1 MNKIKLVLSIIL
13 IGLFFAGIGCVE
25 KTTKIKEVRVGY
37 QPTTHHIAEFIG
49 IQRGWFAQETGVN
62 FTDKE
67 FVGGASEM
75 EAMMAGELDMAYVGA
90 VPAINAIEKGLK
102 AKIVASAN
110 NEGSALVM
118 RNDFNYTKPGDLI
131 GKKIATLQ
139 PPSIQDTV
147 FRVWLL
153 DSGIKPE
160 DVDLKYMSGAEMLT
174 SLSSG
179 AIDGFI
185 WAEPGPTQAVMKGI
199 GKIVLNSSQ
208 MWMHPCC
215 VVVVSDELIENNP
228 DLVQNIVNTHSKAM
242 NYIET
247 NESETIN
254 ISADKLKISPEV
266 LKNSL
271 DSGRTKYNPDPR
283 LIEAGIKRF
292 TDDLIAIKVLT
303 RQMNTSELF
312 DFTFYDR
319 VKK

>member
-1 MNKIKLVLSIIL
+1 
-13 IGLFFAGIGCVE
+13 
-25 KTTKIKEVRVGY
+25 
-37 QPTTHHIAEFIG
+37 
-49 IQRGWFAQETGVN
+49 
-62 FTDKE
+62 
-67 FVGGASEM
+67 
-75 EAMMAGELDMAYVGA
+75 
-90 VPAINAIEKGLK
+90 
-102 AKIVASAN
+102 
-110 NEGSALVM
+110 M
-118 RNDFNYTKPGDLI
+118 RKDFNYTKPSDLI

-153 DSGIKPE
+153 DTGIKPE
-160 DVDLKYMSGAEMLT
+160 DVDMKYMSGAEMLT

-185 WAEPGPTQAVMKGI
+185 VAEPWPTQAEMKGI

-228 DLVQNIVNTHSKAM
+228 DLVQKIVNTHVKAM

-247 NESETIN
+247 NENETIN
-254 ISADKLKISPEV
+254 ISANKLKISPDV
-266 LKNSL
+266 LKKSL
-271 DSGRTKYNPDPR
+271 DSGRTKYNADPR
-283 LIEAGIKRF
+283 LIESGIMQF
-292 TDDLIAIKVLT
+292 SDDLVAIKVLT